1 MRPTLKVQLLSL
13 CVLLGTL
20 STAAQSGFA
29 QADPPLNF
37 GNNFFVTGDYI
48 VAGAY
53 NMNGNFVTING
64 QSYTVGTINV
74 PDKSPGAKGIAN
86 PGITGATSVP
96 PGGQIVAAFLYWQTV
111 EKVSAPG
118 SGQNGFFRSLMYA
131 GNGGP
136 AAPGYPIS
144 GANVSGSTAV
154 SWSSGGCSGGSTGK
168 ILRTYRADVGA
179 GLPVDANGNQVANGS
194 FEIRLPSTSNNST
207 PLTLGATL
215 VIIYRIPTGAGVPNI
230 PLNAIVIY
238 DGDYAQSSAQLTMTQ
253 QVPVFDADTNTVTRL
268 THIVGGGQS
277 NKFQTVYLGQDA
289 NHLTKLPFLYGNR
302 LPAFPGWYGAWDN
315 VTWTLPGGTSP
326 LPMDASSAT
335 TQVVPNPMNQGC
347 VSWGAVIVSTT
358 VRDPDHDAILY
369 SWKNDPRG
377 PGYCDVSLNAS
388 CSGPGDP
395 AWIALTGAKSGQQDV
410 FLHYDYMCSDV
421 TGPGS
426 CHIATVNDP
435 LSAAATASGGKTT
448 YTGTFSPPIPAG
460 IVVGI
465 DGFTKPSNNG
475 QFTVV
480 SATASQLVVNN
491 PSGVAENPVNPGVAI
506 YSTPGDGNYSFDPR
520 LAVDYEDGK
529 IVHDDAVDKVVA
541 SYGNNA
547 HHSPIVLHAIP
558 GNAIEENQPNVS
570 CKDTDPTCPFPNE
583 PGTVGF
589 RDGLSY
595 IKNTTID
602 PSTGLIGCNT
612 STDANCVAVFQHGK
626 KDSYHYALFSHGVGL
641 PSWFLSDPTSLQ
653 SVQQTGNIVTFTTK
667 LPHGIAPIVAQPN
680 SYALSND
687 SLCAAPKYA
696 GRVTVVAAITNS
708 NLNGTFCVLT
718 SPAPTL
724 TTFSISVGGSPTNFS
739 YTAKTDPDLA
749 VANGQVTSMSGYSD
763 VGGQN
768 SVISLGYGD
777 WGPPSNALSDGNKWQ
792 DKAGTFMHELGHTM
806 FLSHS
811 GTFYNNLPNNAND
824 FTPTFE
830 ANCKPNVQTSMSY
843 LFQFDL
849 LQVPGEVNASG
860 KPQMVVDYSEDSAA
874 NTLTKSIPQAAGV
887 LSSLPYANT
896 ASFQVVS
903 STGVTLTLSSVSAA
917 SGGSTVYT
925 GAITGGGGN
934 ALAGS
939 VFYVSG
945 FTNAANNGTFY
956 ATASTTTTLTLSNPS
971 GVAEAH
977 AATAASALSSHC
989 DGSPVLKTDRPMA
1002 YVPFSPASN
1011 FFWSNA
1017 TGLDFNFDGNTT
1029 DVMHPHNEWEGT
1041 PAEGAVGPSPGVD
1054 LRQVSALGTIT
1065 AVGPGGGGGKFP
1077 PGGGGGL
1084 FPPGGGGGKFP
1095 PGGGGGKYPPG
1106 GGGGRHEFTHEEANA
1121 YPRPPQDLTITQEEA
1136 SPRYI
1141 DLSWLGPTFG
1151 TVVNYK
1157 IYRSVAGG
1165 PFALLNT
1172 VPGTQTTYTDTVTC
1186 NQGGYEYEVTAVI
1199 NNDSGQPQESTPSN
1213 IVPATGQA
1221 FLTGCY
1227 TAPVAVAVEVS
1238 GVQGD
1243 IVPVTWTLTDDF
1255 YTTPPAPWSS
1265 ATAGN
1270 PVTNQAANTLVAVGP
1285 NPTNGCAAGGRTTLL
1300 LSGVPQSVNGTPA
1313 GTFANSGDQF
1323 TFTLNTDVLCAGS
1336 YSFELDLD
1344 SGQKFT
1350 SSTLQLSID
1359 VNDQDTPR
1367 ITTLAL
1373 PAGTV
1378 GLAYTDTLTEDGG
1391 TAPFTWNVTGLP
1403 SGISQQATGSPTI
1416 SGTTCAAAA
1425 SYAVNATVTDSASKP
1440 NSGTQAFTL
1449 QIAKANTTTSVMSS
1463 VNPSVFQQIVTFTV
1477 TVAPQYGCTPTGTVT
1492 LLDGQTQI
1500 GSMALPPNGTA
1511 TFAFSGVSSLSV
1523 GMHTITATYGGD
1535 NSFNSSN
1542 GSLLPSPTQ
1551 TVNRAQTEI
1560 VVNSVSPSTIFVGQP
1575 ITVSYTLSV
1584 VPPGAGSPIAPTGSI
1599 TVTASDGSACAPQPA
1614 TSGMCTLSPAPAAAG
1629 SNTFTVTY
1637 SGDGNFFGTAD
1648 PNVNYTIYQLVF
1660 TTQPSNTGVGNTI
1673 TPAVQVTA
1681 EDSTGTTLTTFGGG
1695 ITVAKGSGPGTLS
1708 GTLTQNAVAG
1718 VATFPDLSINK
1729 VATGDTLVASPAGGV
1744 PAATSNPFNITLALN
1759 YTQLQPTSPPAARCC
1774 VAMAFDP
1781 LSNSTLLFGGT
1792 VPGLG
1797 YAVVNDTW
1805 QLTNGQWAQLSPGI
1819 SPPARSGAA
1828 MVYDAAHNNIVL
1840 FGGTTGSSDLN
1851 DTWIWDGS
1859 TWTATMPPASPPGR
1873 RFDSQGMAYDPNM
1886 QAVVMFGGIDYTSKI
1901 FYNDTWVWNG
1911 TTWTQMGSPASSPS
1925 ARRSVLATDPSGN
1938 VMLFGGGGPSGAV
1951 LGDTWVWNGTNWNQ
1965 QSPAT
1970 SPAARDLHNMAFNP
1984 NIGAVVLFAGSGGFN
1999 DVWSWDGTTWTQVTP
2014 AAAAPQRY
2022 AFGMDYDGA
2031 ANAIFVFGGFTTN
2044 GPAINDTW
2052 EFTVSP

>member
-48 VAGAY
+48 VAGTVG
-53 NMNGNFVTING
+53 MNNSFQTING
-64 QSYTVGTINV
+64 TSYTVGTVTV
-74 PDKSPGAKGIAN
+74 PDGN
-86 PGITGATSVP
+86 PGIQGATKVP
-96 PGGQIVAAFLYWQTV
+96 KGAQVVAALLYWQTV
-111 EKVSAPG
+111 EMIGAAAGGPG
-118 SGQNGFFRSLMYA
+118 SGQNGFFRPLLYKSS
-131 GNGGP
+131 GGP

-144 GANVSGSTAV
+144 GVNVGSTTAI
-154 SWSSGGCSGGSTGK
+154 SWSSGTCAGTSSSK
-168 ILRTYRADVGA
+168 ITRTYRADVGG
-179 GLPVDANGNQVANGS
+179 GLPIDANGNQVANGS
-194 FEIRLPSTSNNST
+194 FEVRLPSVGTPST
-207 PLTLGATL
+207 PLTFGATL
-215 VIIYRIPTGAGVPNI
+215 VIIYRIPTGASGPNV
-230 PLNAIVIY
+230 PLNAIVFF
-238 DGDYAQSSAQLTMTQ
+238 DGAADPGIATRSVTQLLNG
-253 QVPVFDADTNTVTRL
+253 FYDADLSPISRL
-268 THIVGGGQS
+268 TYIGGNGNPGRTETLS
-277 NKFQTVYLGQDA
+277 LSSTGPLGA
-289 NHLTKLPFLYGNR
+289 NAPVRLPSLYPKLPT
-302 LPAFPGWYGAWDN
+302 FPGYYSSSYSWDN
-315 VTWTLPGGTSP
+315 PTWTFSSP
-326 LPMDASSAT
+326 NNPIQNDAFSAT
-335 TQVVPNPMNQGC
+335 TQLVPSGTSPGC
-347 VSWGAVIVSTT
+347 ISTAAVIFSTT
-358 VRDPDHDAILY
+358 VRNPDHDGILH
-369 SWKNDPRG
+369 SWKTNQ
-377 PGYCDVSLNAS
+377 GYCDATINIA

-395 AWIALTGAKSGQQDV
+395 AWVALPGAVAGEQDV
-410 FLHYDYMCSDV
+410 FLQYDYVCSNV

-426 CHIATVNDP
+426 CHTSTVIDQ
-435 LSAAATASGGKTT
+435 LSAAAPSGGMTK
-448 YTGTFSPPIPAG
+448 YSGTFAPTIP
-460 IVVGI
+460 VNTTVGI
-465 DGFTKPSNNG
+465 DGFANPGNNG
-475 QFTVV
+475 NFMVV
-480 SATASQLVVNN
+480 DSGDGTYVTVNN
-491 PSGVAENPVNPGVAI
+491 PSGVTETNPGVAI
-506 YSTPGDGNYSFDPR
+506 YGAPGDQSYSFDPR
-520 LAVDYEDGK
+520 LAVDYEDVTGGP
-529 IVHDDAVDKVVA
+529 HATAVDKVVA
-541 SYGNNA
+541 AYANHGI
-547 HHSPIVLHAIP
+547 HLHVFP
-558 GNAIEENQPNVS
+558 GNAIAESQPALS
-570 CKDTDPTCPFPNE
+570 CISSDLTCIFPNE

-589 RDGLSY
+589 REGLDY
-595 IKNTTID
+595 IKNTNIEPTTGVLGCSV
-602 PSTGLIGCNT
+602 PSNT
-612 STDANCVAVFQHGK
+612 CLPVFQHGK

-641 PSWFLSDPTSLQ
+641 PSWFLSDQSLL
-653 SVQQTGNIVTFTTK
+653 SVVQTRNTVTFTTK
-667 LPHGIAPIVAQPN
+667 LPHGISQIKQQANYANAADTTCPN
-680 SYALSND
+680 
-687 SLCAAPKYA
+687 
-696 GRVTVVAAITNS
+696 GRVTVVFAVTNT
-708 NLNGTFCVLT
+708 NLNGTYCVL
-718 SPAPTL
+718 SIPTP
-724 TTFSISVGGSPTNFS
+724 TTFLITVGGTATNS
-739 YTAKTDPDLA
+739 AYTFKTDPDLS
-749 VANGQVTSMSGYSD
+749 VANGQVNSMSGYSD
-763 VGGQN
+763 LGGQN
-768 SVISLGYGD
+768 SVISLGYGG
-777 WGPPSNALSDGNKWQ
+777 WGPPYNPLADGNQWQ
-792 DKAGTFMHELGHTM
+792 KKAGTFMHELGHTM
-806 FLSHS
+806 FLTHS
-811 GTFYNNLPNNAND
+811 GTFFNNLAGSNPPD
-824 FTPTFE
+824 YTQSFE
-830 ANCKPNVQTSMSY
+830 ANCKPNVQTVMSY

-849 LQVPGEVNASG
+849 LHERGASNASG
-860 KPQMVVDYSEDSAA
+860 KPLMVVDYSNDSYATTI
-874 NTLTKSIPQAAGV
+874 NETSPGGPLSGLTYQ
-887 LSSLPYANT
+887 NT
-896 ASFQVVS
+896 ASFQLPLVN
-903 STGVTLTLSSVSAA
+903 
-917 SGGSTVYT
+917 SG
-925 GAITGGGGN
+925 A
-934 ALAGS
+934 
-939 VFYVSG
+939 
-945 FTNAANNGTFY
+945 
-956 ATASTTTTLTLSNPS
+956 P
-971 GVAEAH
+971 
-977 AATAASALSSHC
+977 HC
-989 DGSPVLKTDRPMA
+989 DGSPLSPSDVEGGKSLT
-1002 YVPFSPASN
+1002 YVPFSDISAGFSWSGGQDLN
-1011 FFWSNA
+1011 FNGNA
-1017 TGLDFNFDGNTT
+1017 T
-1029 DVMHPHNEWEGT
+1029 DVMHSHDEWTGT
-1041 PAEGAVGPSPGVD
+1041 PAVPPLGLSPGVD
-1054 LRQVSALGTIT
+1054 LQQVSSLGTVSALG
-1065 AVGPGGGGGKFP
+1065 VGGEGGKYPPGGGGGKYP

-1106 GGGGRHEFTHEEANA
+1106 GGGAKQDLTHEQANA
-1121 YPRPPQDLTITQEEA
+1121 YPRPAQDLTITQEEA
-1136 SPRYI
+1136 SRRYI
-1141 DLSWLGPTFG
+1141 DLSWIGPTFG
-1151 TVVNYK
+1151 TVQQYN
-1157 IYRSVAGG
+1157 IYRTVVGT
-1165 PFALLNT
+1165 PFPTTPLT
-1172 VPGTQTTYTDTVTC
+1172 HVPGVQTTYQDTVTC
-1186 NQGGYEYEVTAVI
+1186 NSAGYQYEVTAVI
-1199 NNDSGQPQESTPSN
+1199 KNDSGQAQESTPSN

-1221 FLTGCY
+1221 LLTGCY
-1227 TAPVAVAVEVS
+1227 TTPVTVAVEGS

-1265 ATAGN
+1265 AAAGH

-1350 SSTLQLSID
+1350 SSTLQLNID
-1359 VNDQDTPR
+1359 VNDQDTPK
-1367 ITTLAL
+1367 ITTLNL

-1463 VNPSVFQQIVTFTV
+1463 VNPSVFQQMVTFTV

-1542 GSLLPSPTQ
+1542 GSLLPLPTQ

-1560 VVNSVSPSTIFVGQP
+1560 VVNPVSPSTIFVGQP

-1584 VPPGAGSPIAPTGSI
+1584 IPPGAGSPIAPTGSI

-1614 TSGMCTLSPAPAAAG
+1614 TSGMCTLSPAPTAAG

-1648 PNVNYTIYQLVF
+1648 PNVNYNVYQLVF
-1660 TTQPSNTGVGNTI
+1660 TTQPSNTGVGLNI
-1673 TPAVQVTA
+1673 TPAVVVTA
-1681 EDSTGTTLTTFGGG
+1681 EDSTGATLTAFGGG

-1708 GTLTQNAVAG
+1708 GTTTQPATSG

-1744 PAATSNPFNITLALN
+1744 PAATSNAFNITLALN
-1759 YTQLQPTSPPAARCC
+1759 YTQLQPTSPPATRCC

-1805 QLTNGQWAQLSPGI
+1805 QLTNGQWNQLSPGT
-1819 SPPARSGAA
+1819 SPPPRSGAA

-1840 FGGTTGSSDLN
+1840 FGGTTGSSDLG
-1851 DTWIWDGS
+1851 DTWIWNGS
-1859 TWTATMPPASPPGR
+1859 TWTLITPPTSPPGR

-1886 QAVVMFGGIDYTSKI
+1886 QAVVMFGGIDYTSTI

-1911 TTWTQMGSPASSPS
+1911 TTWTQMSPVSAPS
-1925 ARRSVLATDPSGN
+1925 ARRTVLATDPSGN
-1938 VMLFGGGGPSGAV
+1938 VMLFGGTGASGA
-1951 LGDTWVWNGTNWNQ
+1951 LADTWLWDGTNWNQ

-1984 NIGAVVLFAGSGGFN
+1984 NVGAVVLFAGGGGLN

-2031 ANAIFVFGGFTTN
+2031 ANAIFVFGGYTNN